1 LPLAVERKIKLN
13 NITKSK
19 YIIETYKLY
28 SPYLNSTYQA
38 LSNTNVSPKEKVL
51 RRLQNI
57 YFEELNKYSGTN
69 TDNIKIVQE
78 NSDLIFRGIKNEVKN
93 IVFSSLN
100 NNSKEEEIDIA
111 INVILADAFVN
122 CNIMESE
129 D

>member
-1 LPLAVERKIKLN
+1 MPLAVERKIKLN